1 MRTNTNLATMEA
13 ANEAARRATNAIL
26 DASHS
31 SASKAAV
38 FQFEDPAI
46 FRPAQDLDAVLYS
59 TGHPHVG
66 TTPGAE
72 SIWASLTGLAHRAPP
87 AGG

>member
-1 MRTNTNLATMEA
+1 MEG

-31 SASKAAV
+31 AAAKAAV

-66 TTPGAE
+66 VTPGAE
-72 SIWASLTGLAHRAPP
+72 SVWASLSGLAKRPQPP
-87 AGG
+87 GD